1 MEFQRLQS
9 KNILLNS
16 SGFNHLIS
24 FVPRFPRP
32 GDRMGNFLLSVRN
45 WEASPFLFFPLS
57 FGLSPCLKIG
67 IGNAYMKH
75 HKAMNLLFLLPLARW
90 RRK

>member
-16 SGFNHLIS
+16 PGFNHLIS

-45 WEASPFLFFPLS
+45 WEASPFFS
-57 FGLSPCLKIG
+57 FKLWPKSMFKDWNRQCIYEAPQSHEFAISTSSS
-67 IGNAYMKH
+67 
-75 HKAMNLLFLLPLARW
+75 
-90 RRK
+90 